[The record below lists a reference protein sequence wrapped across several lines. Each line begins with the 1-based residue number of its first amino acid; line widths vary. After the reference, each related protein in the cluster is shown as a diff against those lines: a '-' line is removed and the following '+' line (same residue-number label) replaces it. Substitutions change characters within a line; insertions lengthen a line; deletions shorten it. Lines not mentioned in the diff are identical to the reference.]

1 MVDQYDDPVAE
12 AVVNFC
18 TDTACAPAEADE
30 NGLITFE
37 GAPDKYHVQ
46 LIDLPEGYSSDEDFE
61 MYTGTEY
68 SEWVLRVKKD

>member
-1 MVDQYDDPVAE
+1 
-12 AVVNFC
+12 
-18 TDTACAPAEADE
+18 
-30 NGLITFE
+30 
-37 GAPDKYHVQ
+37 VQ